1 MKDRVFLDT
10 NILVYAYDRHDLR
23 KQAIAQEHLMNG
35 MENESTVLSVQVL
48 GEFFTVVTRQ
58 IKQPMN
64 QVEAKEAVELFSN
77 LIIQEI
83 DLGMV
88 QRAIDTLKSYKI
100 SYWDALIVAAAERA
114 RCQRILSE
122 DLNDGQLYNGIS
134 VINPF
139 KS

>member
-1 MKDRVFLDT
+1 
-10 NILVYAYDRHDLR
+10 
-23 KQAIAQEHLMNG
+23 

-48 GEFFTVVTRQ
+48 GEYFTVVTRQ

-64 QVEAKEAVELFSN
+64 PAEAKEAVELFSN

-100 SYWDALIVAAAERA
+100 SYWEALIVAAAERA
-114 RCQRILSE
+114 RCKRILSE

-139 KS
+139 EA